1 MIAHREGAVMNDDGI
16 TKRAQRELRSES
28 HATATEKRK
37 KIAKVAG
44 LIVFLFASI
53 SWLAKVFSIPTKDF
67 VASLEIGGLVLLPL
81 MLFYARSNWPRR
93 LWVAYAVV
101 LPLLWFCT
109 YSVLHELSHLAGV
122 LLIGDKIVEHHLMPH
137 FWQGEFTVGWVRS
150 QALHERSWRDVLPG
164 YGPYIRDILL
174 LSIALIWLKGKRIQN
189 PLLAGLVLVFFGL
202 SSLFDIVDNYINGYV
217 IGRMP
222 GNDFMGSAIRIGS
235 TWTNVIG
242 VTATAF
248 AAYVV
253 WKVVRRSKGFPVET
267 LQL

>member
-1 MIAHREGAVMNDDGI
+1 MNVDGI
-16 TKRAQRELRSES
+16 TERAQREQQSES

-44 LIVFLFASI
+44 LIVFLFVSI
-53 SWLAKVFSIPTKDF
+53 LCLARVFSIPTRNL

-93 LWVAYAVV
+93 PRVAYAVV

-109 YSVLHELSHLAGV
+109 YGVLHELSHLAGV
-122 LLIGDKIVEHHLMPH
+122 LLIGDKIVEHHLIPH

-150 QALHERSWRDVLPG
+150 QALHDRSWRDVLPG
-164 YGPYIRDILL
+164 FGPYIRDVLL

-189 PLLAGLVLVFFGL
+189 PFLAGLVLVLFCL
-202 SSLFDIVDNYINGYV
+202 SSLFDIVDNYINGYL

-222 GNDFMGSAIRIGS
+222 GNDFMGSAIKIGA

-242 VTATAF
+242 VTATGF
-248 AAYVV
+248 AVYVV
-253 WKVVRRSKGFPVET
+253 WKFVFRYRAFPGET